1 MTKGKLYELCS
12 EWNLKQD
19 EHVCPEAIQ
28 RYIDEAKKDFPLI
41 LEAPIIKSKTTCGDI
56 TTDIFAVAEWFK
68 KWFGEDD
75 ES

>member
-1 MTKGKLYELCS
+1 MTKGKLYEYS
-12 EWNLKQD
+12 FEPMEDNIKVVD
-19 EHVCPEAIQ
+19 V
-28 RYIDEAKKDFPLI
+28 RDIDEAKKEFPLI